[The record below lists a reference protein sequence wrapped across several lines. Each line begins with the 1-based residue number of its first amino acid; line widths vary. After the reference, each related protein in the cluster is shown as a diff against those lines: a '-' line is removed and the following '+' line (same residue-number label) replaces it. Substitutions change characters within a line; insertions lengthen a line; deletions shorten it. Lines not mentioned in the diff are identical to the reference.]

1 MRGDLA
7 FRNPETGAVTYDYG
21 LKLLMYVK
29 KTK

>member
-7 FRNPETGAVTYDYG
+7 FRNPETGSVIYDYG